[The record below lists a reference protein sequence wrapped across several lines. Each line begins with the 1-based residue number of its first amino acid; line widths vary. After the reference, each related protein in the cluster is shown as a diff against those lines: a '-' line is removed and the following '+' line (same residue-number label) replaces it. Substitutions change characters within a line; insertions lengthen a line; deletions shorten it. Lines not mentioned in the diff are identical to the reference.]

1 MRGLVPGTK
10 KGGAGMH
17 RPFFMSREK
26 NESFW
31 VPPFFKKAA
40 FSEAF

>member
-1 MRGLVPGTK
+1 MRGLEPGTK
-10 KGGAGMH
+10 KGGAEMH

-26 NESFW
+26 DKSFR